1 MIKDYIINGE
11 TVVMMSISNSSCR
24 IYETEKVFDV
34 DISLKEILEESCK
47 YFGSSLEGRTESSK
61 YHLKYDY
68 KLPIIID
75 ENREIIIFPTK
86 SYNSLNSYVI
96 FINQIKDYEKTDNGI
111 KIILKNNKVIEINES
126 FGIFE
131 NQYLRS
137 LKLLNALKNMKKI
150 S

>member
-24 IYETEKVFDV
+24 IYEAENVFEV

-47 YFGSSLEGRTESSK
+47 YFGSSLEGRIESSK

>member
-96 FINQIKDYEKTDNGI
+96 FINQIKDYEKKDNII

-137 LKLLNALKNMKKI
+137 LKLLNTLKNMKKI